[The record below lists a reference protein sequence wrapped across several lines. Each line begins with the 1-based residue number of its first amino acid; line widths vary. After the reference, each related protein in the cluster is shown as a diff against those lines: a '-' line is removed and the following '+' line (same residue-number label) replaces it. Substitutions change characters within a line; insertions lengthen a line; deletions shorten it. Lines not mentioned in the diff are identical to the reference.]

1 MSNQIVA
8 NPLAKQQITAF
19 TFAAKFKSKKEVFLL
34 LTIDVRAYLPPH
46 TTVTSKSS
54 PNRLIPF

>member
-1 MSNQIVA
+1 MA
-8 NPLAKQQITAF
+8 NPLAKQQITAS